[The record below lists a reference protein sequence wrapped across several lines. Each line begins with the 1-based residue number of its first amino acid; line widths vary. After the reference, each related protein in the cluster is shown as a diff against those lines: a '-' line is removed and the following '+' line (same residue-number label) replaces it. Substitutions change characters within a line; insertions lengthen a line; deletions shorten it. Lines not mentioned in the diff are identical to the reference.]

1 MNKTLYKSSLNIIEI
16 NPNYK
21 FSDLSITNGELKK
34 INDSTYSVLI
44 DTSYQTKLIFKK
56 HKKNHE
62 INFRV
67 NKMPEPELK
76 FWSSD
81 NIDINNITY
90 KEFRN
95 IKAISAILS
104 DFSNSCSFKIISLEI
119 IKIDKNDSEKKIK
132 LNNPNSN
139 DIQRIAI
146 QSNKGD
152 IYIFKNIKIEIEDTK
167 RIINGKDVT
176 IYLK

>member
-1 MNKTLYKSSLNIIEI
+1 MNKALYKSSLNIIEI

-21 FSDLSITNGELKK
+21 FSKLSITNGELKK
-34 INDSTYSVLI
+34 INDSTYSILV
-44 DTSYQTKLIFKK
+44 DTSYQTKLIFKQ
-56 HKKNHE
+56 HKRIRE

-76 FWSSD
+76 FWSSE

-104 DFSNSCSFKIISLEI
+104 DFSNACSFKIISLEI
-119 IKIDKNDSEKKIK
+119 IKIDRNETENKIK
-132 LNNPNSN
+132 LYSPNSN
-139 DIQRIAI
+139 DIQRITK

-167 RIINGKDVT
+167 RIINGKEVT